1 MDPAL
6 EEILALLRCPEKL
19 VRLRQA
25 SKSELECLNARIRA
39 GEMKNKGGDTV
50 SEALDEALIRDGDDV
65 AYAIRAGIPILIIEE
80 GLIIEAGLLSN

>member
-50 SEALDEALIRDGDDV
+50 SEALDEALNNSLNKGGGCWFDVGD
-65 AYAIRAGIPILIIEE
+65 
-80 GLIIEAGLLSN
+80 